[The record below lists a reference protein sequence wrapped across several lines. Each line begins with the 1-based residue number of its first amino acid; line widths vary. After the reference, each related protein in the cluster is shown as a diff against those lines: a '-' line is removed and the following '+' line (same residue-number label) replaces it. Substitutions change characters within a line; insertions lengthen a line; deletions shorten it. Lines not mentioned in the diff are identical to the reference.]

1 MKVFIVVVIGMI
13 FGFLIPAILV
23 SYVNW
28 DMYFITTMG
37 SWNEDS
43 RFIMGFGS
51 FVTSLAGSCIAFII
65 AIDKEK

>member
-1 MKVFIVVVIGMI
+1 MKVYIAVIIGMI
-13 FGFLIPAILV
+13 LGFLIPAILV

-43 RFIMGFGS
+43 RFTMGFGS
-51 FVTSLAGSCIAFII
+51 FVTSLAGSCIAYIL
-65 AIDKEK
+65 AIDKVK